1 MLYEIRRNG
10 VTVATSTT
18 PKLGYSDRALRVIL
32 ADGHRYYI
40 DGKLFK
46 KNGGKDGKTDGR

>member
-10 VTVATSTT
+10 VTVASSTT
-18 PKLGYSDRALRVIL
+18 PKLGYSDRALRGIL

-40 DGKLFK
+40 DGKPFK
-46 KNGGKDGKTDGR
+46 KNGGKDGKADGR

>member
-10 VTVATSTT
+10 VTVANSTT
-18 PKLGYSDRALRVIL
+18 PKLGYSDRELRVIL

-40 DGKLFK
+40 DGKPYK
-46 KNGGKDGKTDGR
+46 KNNGKEGKQNGE